1 MDTFNLKS
9 YLNENRLLQE
19 QSIFEF
25 LDKTKVQDLIDKAVV
40 KKGDNEEEVK
50 EALASA
56 VIIALPV
63 LLEMAGDLINTVYQ
77 KVGMNPQDSAKLKA
91 IKQKQKQ
98 LADKADLGIEI
109 FGVRLRGLDFDK
121 NDSPEEKKAKQ
132 EIEALDKKIDDEF
145 NTKVGDFLIS
155 GGHEL
160 HKAYVTPILLFLE
173 GIAVFAPEDSKIKS
187 LDYRKKVANI
197 IYAGAM
203 LVVAGYGIYHS
214 LAHLS
219 GVKDAAAAMVELA
232 EEGASIADVVS
243 AGLESA
249 NVTADLTIGR

>member
-1 MDTFNLKS
+1 MDTFNLRA
-9 YLNENRLLQE
+9 YLNENKLLQE

-25 LDKTKVQDLIDKAVV
+25 IDKSKIQDLIKKAV
-40 KKGDNEEEVK
+40 KKEDEEEVK
-50 EALASA
+50 EALGSA

-77 KVGMNPQDSAKLKA
+77 KVGMNPKDSAKLKA

-98 LADKADLGIEI
+98 IADKADLGIKI
-109 FGVRLRGLDFDK
+109 FGVRLKGLDFDR

-132 EIEALDKKIDDEF
+132 EIKALDKKIDDEF

-160 HKAYVTPILLFLE
+160 HKAYVTPILLVLE
-173 GIAVFAPEDSKIKS
+173 GIAVFAPEGSKIKS

-197 IYAGAM
+197 IYAGVM
-203 LVVAGYGIYHS
+203 LVVAGVGIYHS

-249 NVTADLTIGR
+249 NVAADLTVGK

>member
-1 MDTFNLKS
+1 MKDFDLRK
-9 YLNENRLLQE
+9 YLAENRLLKE

-25 LDKTKVQDLIDKAVV
+25 MDKSKIQDLIDKAVV

-98 LADKADLGIEI
+98 LADKANLGIKI

-145 NTKVGDFLIS
+145 NTRVGDFLIS

-173 GIAVFAPEDSKIKS
+173 GIAAFAPKDSKLKD
-187 LDYRKKVANI
+187 LNYRKKIANI

-219 GVKDAAAAMVELA
+219 GVKDAATAMVELA
-232 EEGASIADVVS
+232 EEGASVAEVVS

-249 NVTADLTIGR
+249 NVAADLTLGK

>member
-1 MDTFNLKS
+1 MKDFDLRA

-25 LDKTKVQDLIDKAVV
+25 LNKSKIQDLIKKAV
-40 KKGDNEEEVK
+40 KKEDEEEVK
-50 EALASA
+50 EALGSA

-77 KVGMNPQDSAKLKA
+77 KVGMNPKDSAKLKA

-98 LADKADLGIEI
+98 IADKADLGIKI
-109 FGVRLRGLDFDK
+109 FGVRLKGLDLKK

-145 NTKVGDFLIS
+145 NTRVGDFLIS

-160 HKAYVTPILLFLE
+160 HKAYVTPILLVLE
-173 GIAVFAPEDSKIKS
+173 GIAAFAPKDSKLKS

-203 LVVAGYGIYHS
+203 LVVAGVGIYHS
-214 LAHLS
+214 LAHLQ
-219 GVKDAAAAMVELA
+219 GVKEAATAMIELA
-232 EEGASIADVVS
+232 EEGASITDVVS
-243 AGLESA
+243 AGLATGGVKDS
-249 NVTADLTIGR
+249 LTVKKK